1 MKPLNQPERRTR
13 LWQFS
18 LLYLL
23 ALLVPLVASYYL
35 FSNSSIA
42 DENAR
47 LKKELDRTHEEQERL
62 VTRFDTLTQH
72 LRRIAAVD
80 LQITGEPNPN
90 VRSVLLLKNQDYGN
104 AIAARLSEMRNDTAQ
119 MQIPAHRLLARNI
132 LRDFDFYR
140 STRNI
145 VDGLRVDVVRTGE
158 GAKGSERLA
167 TELASAKQ
175 EASAAMQQVVTLQ
188 AALAAASARGGGGG
202 GGGGGAAPAPAAPSS
217 ASKLQ
222 IELLRDQVAF
232 AEADC
237 LRQRALDHKSRSKER
252 KQLLEQSR
260 TAFIQILQAPATD
273 YIKQSIEQTLAPINV
288 ELGREPRFFG
298 LIK

>member
-23 ALLVPLVASYYL
+23 ALLVPLGASYYL

-47 LKKELDRTHEEQERL
+47 LKRELDRTHDEQALL
-62 VTRFDTLTQH
+62 VTRLDTLTRH
-72 LRRIAAVD
+72 LQRIDGID
-80 LQITGEPNPN
+80 LRMMAESNPN
-90 VRSVLLLKNQDYGN
+90 VRSVLLLKNQDYSN
-104 AIAARLSEMRNDTAQ
+104 AIAARLSELRNDTAQ
-119 MQIPAHRLLARNI
+119 MQMPAHRLVARNV
-132 LRDFDFYR
+132 LRDFDLYR
-140 STRNI
+140 STRNS
-145 VDGLRVDVVRTGE
+145 VDVLRQELAKSGE
-158 GAKGSERLA
+158 GAKGSERLIS
-167 TELASAKQ
+167 ELATAKQ
-175 EASAAMQQVVTLQ
+175 EASSAKQQVVTLQ
-188 AALAAASARGGGGG
+188 AALSAASARGGGGG
-202 GGGGGAAPAPAAPSS
+202 GAPAVAPPTS

-237 LRQRALDHKSRSKER
+237 LRQRALDHKLRSKER

-273 YIKQSIEQTLAPINV
+273 GLKQSIEQTLGPINV

-298 LIK
+298 LID

>member
-18 LLYLL
+18 LFYLL
-23 ALLVPLVASYYL
+23 ALLVPLAASYYL

-47 LKKELDRTHEEQERL
+47 LKRELDQTHEEQTRL

-72 LRRIAAVD
+72 LRRIDAID
-80 LQITGEPNPN
+80 LQMMAESNPN
-90 VRSVLLLKNQDYGN
+90 VRSVLLLKNQDYSN
-104 AIAARLSEMRNDTAQ
+104 AIAARLSELRNDTAQ
-119 MQIPAHRLLARNI
+119 MQIPAHRLVARNI

-140 STRNI
+140 STRNT
-145 VDGLRVDVVRTGE
+145 VDVLRQDVAKSGE
-158 GAKGSERLA
+158 GARGSERLA
-167 TELASAKQ
+167 SELSSAKM
-175 EASAAMQQVVTLQ
+175 EASAAKQQVVTLQ

-202 GGGGGAAPAPAAPSS
+202 GGIPAAVAPSS
-217 ASKLQ
+217 SSKLQ
-222 IELLRDQVAF
+222 LEVLRDQVAF

-237 LRQRALDHKSRSKER
+237 LRQRAIDHKPRSKER

-273 YIKQSIEQTLAPINV
+273 GLKQSIEQTLGPINV

-298 LIK
+298 LLN

>member
-23 ALLVPLVASYYL
+23 ALLVPLGASYYL

-47 LKKELDRTHEEQERL
+47 LKRELDRTHEEQSLL
-62 VTRFDTLTQH
+62 VTRLDTLTKH
-72 LRRIAAVD
+72 LQRIDGID
-80 LQITGEPNPN
+80 LRMMAESNPN
-90 VRSVLLLKNQDYGN
+90 VRSVLLLKNQDYNN
-104 AIAARLSEMRNDTAQ
+104 AIAARLSELRNDTAQ
-119 MQIPAHRLLARNI
+119 MQIPAHRLVARNV
-132 LRDFDFYR
+132 LRDFDLYR
-140 STRNI
+140 STRNSI
-145 VDGLRVDVVRTGE
+145 DVLRQEVTKSGE
-158 GAKGSERLA
+158 GAKGSERLVS
-167 TELASAKQ
+167 ELASAKE
-175 EASAAMQQVVTLQ
+175 EASSAKQQVVTLQ
-188 AALAAASARGGGGG
+188 AALSAASARGGGGG
-202 GGGGGAAPAPAAPSS
+202 GAPISPPTS

-237 LRQRALDHKSRSKER
+237 QRQRALDHKPRSKER
-252 KQLLEQSR
+252 RQLLESSR

-273 YIKQSIEQTLAPINV
+273 DLKQSIEQTLAPINV

-298 LIK
+298 LLR

>member
-72 LRRIAAVD
+72 LRRIDAVD
-80 LQITGEPNPN
+80 LQMMAESNPN

-104 AIAARLSEMRNDTAQ
+104 AIAARLSELRNDTVQ
-119 MQIPAHRLLARNI
+119 MQIPAHRLVARNI

-140 STRNI
+140 STRNT
-145 VDGLRVDVVRTGE
+145 VDVLRQDVARSGE
-158 GAKGSERLA
+158 GARGSERLA
-167 TELASAKQ
+167 SELASAKQ
-175 EASAAMQQVVTLQ
+175 EASSAKQQVVTLQ

-202 GGGGGAAPAPAAPSS
+202 GGGGGAPAAATPSNS
-217 ASKLQ
+217 SKIQ
-222 IELLRDQVAF
+222 IALLRDQVAF

-273 YIKQSIEQTLAPINV
+273 DLKQSIEQTLAPINV

>member
-23 ALLVPLVASYYL
+23 ALLVPLGASYYL

-47 LKKELDRTHEEQERL
+47 LKRELDQTHEEQERL

-72 LRRIAAVD
+72 LRRIDAVD
-80 LQITGEPNPN
+80 LQVVQESNPN
-90 VRSVLLLKNQDYGN
+90 VRSVLLLRSQDYGN

-119 MQIPAHRLLARNI
+119 MQIPAHRLVARNI
-132 LRDFDFYR
+132 LRDFDYYR
-140 STRNI
+140 STRNT
-145 VDGLRVDVVRTGE
+145 VDGLRIEAAKCGE
-158 GAKGSERLA
+158 GARGNAALA
-167 TELASAKQ
+167 AELASAKQ
-175 EASAAMQQVVTLQ
+175 EASAAKQQVVTLQ

-202 GGGGGAAPAPAAPSS
+202 GGGAAPVAVAPNNS
-217 ASKLQ
+217 SKL
-222 IELLRDQVAF
+222 ELLRDQVAF

-237 LRQRALDHKSRSKER
+237 LRQRALDHKARSRER
-252 KQLLEQSR
+252 KQLLQQSR
-260 TAFIQILQAPATD
+260 TAFIQILQAPATED
-273 YIKQSIEQTLAPINV
+273 LKQSIEQTLGPINV

-298 LIK
+298 LIN

>member
-23 ALLVPLVASYYL
+23 ALLVPLGASYYL

-47 LKKELDRTHEEQERL
+47 LKSELDQTHEEQDRL

-72 LRRIAAVD
+72 LRRIDAID
-80 LQITGEPNPN
+80 LQMMQESNPN
-90 VRSVLLLKNQDYGN
+90 VRSVLLLKNQDYSN
-104 AIAARLSEMRNDTAQ
+104 AIAARLSELRNDTAQ
-119 MQIPAHRLLARNI
+119 MQIPAHRKVARNI

-140 STRNI
+140 STRNS
-145 VDGLRVDVVRTGE
+145 VDVLRADVAKSGE

-167 TELASAKQ
+167 TELSSAKQ
-175 EASAAMQQVVTLQ
+175 EASAAKQQVVTLQ

-202 GGGGGAAPAPAAPSS
+202 GGVVPPVVAPGSNA
-217 ASKLQ
+217 KL
-222 IELLRDQVAF
+222 ELLRDQVSF

-237 LRQRALDHKSRSKER
+237 LRQRALDHKPRSKER

-273 YIKQSIEQTLAPINV
+273 GLKQSIEQTLGPINV

-298 LIK
+298 LIN

>member
-13 LWQFS
+13 LWQFA

-47 LKKELDRTHEEQERL
+47 LKHKLDLTEQEQARL
-62 VTRFDTLTQH
+62 VVRFDTLTQY
-72 LRRIAAVD
+72 LRRIENID
-80 LQITGEPNPN
+80 QQITAEPNAN
-90 VRSVLLLKNQDYGN
+90 IRSVLVLKSRNYDDD
-104 AIAARLSEMRNDTAQ
+104 IAVRLSELRNDTAQ
-119 MQIPAHRLLARNI
+119 MQIVAHRLLARNI
-132 LRDFDFYR
+132 LRDFELYR
-140 STRNI
+140 STRNT
-145 VDGLRVDVVRTGE
+145 VGQLRDDVAKFGQGAE
-158 GAKGSERLA
+158 GSDRLA
-167 TELASAKQ
+167 AELASVRQ
-175 EASAAMQQVVTLQ
+175 EASSAKQQVVTLQ

-202 GGGGGAAPAPAAPSS
+202 GGGNPVAAPTPSGS
-217 ASKLQ
+217 AKLQ
-222 IELLRDQVAF
+222 IELLRDQIAF

-237 LRQRALDHKSRSKER
+237 IRQRALERKPRSKER
-252 KQLLEQSR
+252 RQLLESSR

-273 YIKQSIEQTLAPINV
+273 DLKQSIEQTLAPMNV

-298 LIK
+298 LIN

>member
-23 ALLVPLVASYYL
+23 ALLVPLGASYYL

-47 LKKELDRTHEEQERL
+47 LKHELDQTHEEQERL
-62 VTRFDTLTQH
+62 VARFDTLTQH
-72 LRRIAAVD
+72 LRRIDAID
-80 LQITGEPNPN
+80 LQMMQESNPN
-90 VRSVLLLKNQDYGN
+90 VRSVLLLKNQDYSN
-104 AIAARLSEMRNDTAQ
+104 AIAARLSELRNDTAQ
-119 MQIPAHRLLARNI
+119 MQIPAHRMVARNI

-140 STRNI
+140 STRNS
-145 VDGLRVDVVRTGE
+145 VDVLRADVAKSGE

-167 TELASAKQ
+167 AELSSAKQ
-175 EASAAMQQVVTLQ
+175 EASAAKQQVVTLQ

-202 GGGGGAAPAPAAPSS
+202 GGGGAAPVAVAPNNS
-217 ASKLQ
+217 SKL
-222 IELLRDQVAF
+222 ELLRDQVAF

-237 LRQRALDHKSRSKER
+237 LRQRALDHKLRSKER
-252 KQLLEQSR
+252 KQLLQQSR

-273 YIKQSIEQTLAPINV
+273 DLKQSIEQTLGPINV

-298 LIK
+298 LIN